1 MSRLTRAAG
10 LTAVLPLAGC
20 ELIGNI
26 FEAGVWTGV
35 IIVVAFG
42 LLDVFVCDADFLH
55 RLRPAPRVLRRHDVV
70 LAALDQHHRDA
81 GIA

>member
-10 LTAVLPLAGC
+10 IAAVLPLAGC

-35 IIVVAFG
+35 IIVVAVVVG
-42 LLDVFVCDADFLH
+42 IGFLIT
-55 RLRPAPRVLRRHDVV
+55 RLFK
-70 LAALDQHHRDA
+70 
-81 GIA
+81 

>member
-10 LTAVLPLAGC
+10 MTAVLPLTGC

-35 IIVVAFG
+35 IMVVAVLVG
-42 LLDVFVCDADFLH
+42 IGFLIT
-55 RLRPAPRVLRRHDVV
+55 RLFK
-70 LAALDQHHRDA
+70 
-81 GIA
+81 